1 MPSRARRY
9 GGIVLMSF
17 PWKVILPV
25 RSGSRPMML
34 SMVVVLPAPLRPT
47 RTTDSLSP
55 TSSETCRRI
64 CARPRYVLMACSSS
78 MGGPE
83 HCVLHRLVAAD
94 LLRAA
99 TGENQA
105 LVHDHDPV
113 GVLEDDVHVVLD
125 DHRGDP
131 VRADDG
137 ADHVHDRRLLARA
150 DAAGRLVEEQ
160 QSRLEGVRH
169 RHVEQLAVPL
179 GAAAGQV

>member
-9 GGIVLMSF
+9 GGIVLMSW
-17 PWKVILPV
+17 PWKVILPE

-47 RTTDSLSP
+47 STTDSLSP
-55 TSSETCRRI
+55 TSSESCRRI
-64 CARPRYVLMACSSS
+64 WARPRYVLMDRSSS

-83 HCVLHRLVAAD
+83 HRVLHRFVAAD

-99 TGENQA
+99 TGEDHA
-105 LVHDHDPV
+105 LVHDHDAV

-131 VRADDG
+131 VRPDDG
-137 ADHVHDRRLLARA
+137 ADHVHDRRLLSRA
-150 DAAGRLVEEQ
+150 DAAGRLVEDEQ
-160 QSRLEGVRH
+160 PA
-169 RHVEQLAVPL
+169 LARID
-179 GAAAGQV
+179 